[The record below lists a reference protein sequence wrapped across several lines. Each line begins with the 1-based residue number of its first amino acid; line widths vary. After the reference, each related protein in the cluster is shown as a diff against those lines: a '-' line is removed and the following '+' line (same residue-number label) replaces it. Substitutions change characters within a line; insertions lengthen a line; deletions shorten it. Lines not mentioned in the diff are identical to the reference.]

1 MYTGV
6 LVDGAAIFAG
16 GLCGLLS
23 GSRLPEQTRQLL
35 SQLLGVVM
43 VTGALV
49 NLSAGLSIA
58 VLALFLCGGALIGSV
73 LRLEER
79 LEALLEK
86 TGSASTSAHGLSQ
99 SVLLVCPGA
108 MAITGCLQ
116 AGLQGSNEILLAKA
130 LADFL
135 MIFILASGTGFSAA
149 LGFLPCLVYEGLLV
163 AGAAALEP
171 FFTGWTLD
179 YTIWISA
186 VLMLLLGLN
195 MMRLTSFPVLDL
207 LPAAFLPL
215 LVRLLLLLF

>member
-86 TGSASTSAHGLSQ
+86 TGSASTS
-99 SVLLVCPGA
+99 
-108 MAITGCLQ
+108 
-116 AGLQGSNEILLAKA
+116 
-130 LADFL
+130 
-135 MIFILASGTGFSAA
+135 
-149 LGFLPCLVYEGLLV
+149 
-163 AGAAALEP
+163 
-171 FFTGWTLD
+171 
-179 YTIWISA
+179 
-186 VLMLLLGLN
+186 
-195 MMRLTSFPVLDL
+195 
-207 LPAAFLPL
+207 
-215 LVRLLLLLF
+215 